1 MRTLK
6 RCLNLLWVAFVVLPV
21 FTCCLWVGSG
31 RETLTKPRRAVEI
44 EVEDELFGDSFKE
57 LQLVRG
63 PIFGYYIGVDAV
75 MVTGV
80 LSMTLVGSA
89 RAMNRRRDR
98 NRGETELEQE
108 CATAS
113 SLPESAVR

>member
-21 FTCCLWVGSG
+21 FACCLWIGSG

-44 EVEDELFGDSFKE
+44 EVEDDLFGDSFKE
-57 LQLVRG
+57 LRLVRG
-63 PIFGYYIGVDAV
+63 PIFGYYIGADAIV
-75 MVTGV
+75 VTGV
-80 LSMTLVGSA
+80 FSMALVGSA
-89 RAMNRRRDR
+89 KAMNRRRER
-98 NRGETELEQE
+98 KRGETGMERN
-108 CATAS
+108 CATSS